1 MENNFELL
9 PLTDDYIF
17 KRVFAY
23 KGNESV
29 LKDFLEALLK
39 IEIKRIKITNP
50 EIIPYEKGEKRG
62 LLDIKAEIN
71 DGTMLD
77 VEMQMKNERNT
88 EERATEYMGKM
99 ISEQLQVGED
109 YQNLKKSI
117 VIFITNYNFLKRNS
131 YHSIGRMKFDKT
143 IEDEYV
149 NLGYDKE
156 DEVASKYIEVH
167 YIELPKFKKK
177 ELSKFTKLD
186 QWMCIFTQNRE
197 GIMLAEKENKE
208 IKRAINTLDF
218 LSKDPKE
225 RERHNSI
232 VMAEYNRLVS
242 EQNFFEEGIETGK
255 KQRKK
260 ATELNNGIEQ
270 RSKRKV
276 KRNSKKITKNEYAN
290 KTNYRSNRIN
300 TRRNK

>member
-1 MENNFELL
+1 MENNLELL

-39 IEIKRIKITNP
+39 IEIKGIKITNP

-88 EERATEYMGKM
+88 DERATEYMGKM

-131 YHSIGRMKFDKT
+131 YHSVGRMKFDKT
-143 IEDEYV
+143 LKDEYV
-149 NLGYDKE
+149 NMGYEKE

-208 IKRAINTLDF
+208 IKRVINTLDF

-242 EQNFFEEGIETGK
+242 EHNFFNDGLEKGMK
-255 KQRKK
+255 
-260 ATELNNGIEQ
+260 
-270 RSKRKV
+270 KRKN
-276 KRNSKKITKNEYAN
+276 RNSKKNAKRKSTSR
-290 KTNYRSNRIN
+290 NYRKIYRTIK
-300 TRRNK
+300 RRNRKIKII

>member
-1 MENNFELL
+1 MENNLELL

-39 IEIKRIKITNP
+39 IEIKGIKITNP

-71 DGTMLD
+71 DGTILD
-77 VEMQMKNERNT
+77 IEMQMENERNT
-88 EERATEYMGKM
+88 EERATEYIGKM
-99 ISEQLQVGED
+99 ISEQLQVGD
-109 YQNLKKSI
+109 NYKTLKKSI
-117 VIFITNYNFLKRNS
+117 VIFIANYNFLKRNS
-131 YHSIGRMKFDKT
+131 YHNIGRMKFEET
-143 IEDEYV
+143 LEDEYV
-149 NLGYDKE
+149 NMGYEKE
-156 DEVASKYIEVH
+156 EKIASKYIEFH
-167 YIELPKFKKK
+167 YIELPKFKKRSP
-177 ELSKFTKLD
+177 LKFTKLD
-186 QWMCIFTQNRE
+186 QWMCIFTQNKE

-225 RERHNSI
+225 RERHNSL

-242 EQNFFEEGIETGK
+242 QQNFFEDGKDEGK
-255 KQRKK
+255 KEEKIQIAKK
-260 ATELNNGIEQ
+260 LLKMNMPISQIIEATELTEEEIE
-270 RSKRKV
+270 
-276 KRNSKKITKNEYAN
+276 KILL
-290 KTNYRSNRIN
+290 
-300 TRRNK
+300 

>member
-1 MENNFELL
+1 MENNLELL

-39 IEIKRIKITNP
+39 IEIKGIKITNP

-131 YHSIGRMKFDKT
+131 YHSVGRMKFDKT

-149 NLGYDKE
+149 NMGYDEE
-156 DEVASKYIEVH
+156 DELASKYIEVH

-242 EQNFFEEGIETGK
+242 EHNFFEDGK
-255 KQRKK
+255 KEGKLEIAKK
-260 ATELNNGIEQ
+260 MLKEKVPIEMIEKFTELSKEEIE
-270 RSKRKV
+270 
-276 KRNSKKITKNEYAN
+276 KIK
-290 KTNYRSNRIN
+290 
-300 TRRNK
+300 

>member
-1 MENNFELL
+1 MENNLELL

-39 IEIKRIKITNP
+39 IEIKGIKITNP

-88 EERATEYMGKM
+88 DERATEYMGKM

-131 YHSIGRMKFDKT
+131 YHSVGRMKFDKT

-149 NLGYDKE
+149 NMGYEIE

-177 ELSKFTKLD
+177 ELSKFTRLD
-186 QWMCIFTQNRE
+186 QWMCIFTQNKE

-242 EQNFFEEGIETGK
+242 EHNFFEDGK
-255 KQRKK
+255 K
-260 ATELNNGIEQ
+260 ENSIEIA
-270 RSKRKV
+270 KEMLKE
-276 KRNSKKITKNEYAN
+276 KMPIDMIMKFTKLTKEEIENL
-290 KTNYRSNRIN
+290 K
-300 TRRNK
+300 

>member
-1 MENNFELL
+1 MENNLELL

-242 EQNFFEEGIETGK
+242 EHNFFEDGK
-255 KQRKK
+255 KEGKIEIAKK
-260 ATELNNGIEQ
+260 MLKEKVPIEMIEKFTELSKEEIE
-270 RSKRKV
+270 
-276 KRNSKKITKNEYAN
+276 KIK
-290 KTNYRSNRIN
+290 
-300 TRRNK
+300 

>member
-1 MENNFELL
+1 MENNLELL

-39 IEIKRIKITNP
+39 IEIKGIKITNP

-131 YHSIGRMKFDKT
+131 YHSVGRMKFDKT

-149 NLGYDKE
+149 NMGYEIE
-156 DEVASKYIEVH
+156 DEVASKYIDVH

-218 LSKDPKE
+218 LRKDPKE

-242 EQNFFEEGIETGK
+242 EHNFFNDGLEKGMK
-255 KQRKK
+255 
-260 ATELNNGIEQ
+260 
-270 RSKRKV
+270 KRKN
-276 KRNSKKITKNEYAN
+276 RNSKKNAKR
-290 KTNYRSNRIN
+290 KSTN
-300 TRRNK
+300 RNDRKIY

>member
-1 MENNFELL
+1 MENNLELL

-39 IEIKRIKITNP
+39 IEIKGIKITNP

-71 DGTMLD
+71 DGTILD

-88 EERATEYMGKM
+88 DERATEYMGKM

-131 YHSIGRMKFDKT
+131 YHSVGRMKFDKT

-149 NLGYDKE
+149 NMGYEIE

-242 EQNFFEEGIETGK
+242 EHNFFNDGLEKGMK
-255 KQRKK
+255 
-260 ATELNNGIEQ
+260 
-270 RSKRKV
+270 KRKN
-276 KRNSKKITKNEYAN
+276 RNSKKNAKR
-290 KTNYRSNRIN
+290 KSTN
-300 TRRNK
+300 RNDRKIY